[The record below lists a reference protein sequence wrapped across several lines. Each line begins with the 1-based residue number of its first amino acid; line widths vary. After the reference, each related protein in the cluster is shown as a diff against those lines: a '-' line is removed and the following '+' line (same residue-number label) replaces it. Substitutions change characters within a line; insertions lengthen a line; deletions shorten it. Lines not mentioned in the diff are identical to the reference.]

1 MGPGLKKKG
10 SLCRCVSVSLGAVC
24 FNLGG
29 PTSSRE
35 GPRGALGDPIRPDP
49 GCLNLG
55 GPPPLPGRPTEG
67 LPIDFDLI
75 STLIRPSRPDPGCL
89 NLGGP
94 SPGVCVC
101 VSRRGV
107 FQPWGTDLLPGRP
120 TGAPSDRT
128 AHGGPLRPDVRCVA
142 PRRASAQT
150 DLCGGVREKM
160 SHRKPV
166 LFGGKPPSI
175 LKGGLPSSIL
185 KAAKF
190 CWRAGGRLLFDVSS
204 YRQCPSWFEP
214 KQVIHVSENPKPF
227 WQARNPLADELPHQ
241 PNLRVDICRNIQT
254 RLSFIPTRLAL
265 PRRRSGRVILEL
277 ASHLSRTEGQLL

>member
-1 MGPGLKKKG
+1 MSQPWGSLSREGPRRALGPGLKKKG

-166 LFGGKPPSI
+166 LFGGKPPSMACRVPF
-175 LKGGLPSSIL
+175 LRRPS
-185 KAAKF
+185 F
-190 CWRAGGRLLFDVSS
+190 AGGRAGACCLTSLRTVNA
-204 YRQCPSWFEP
+204 
-214 KQVIHVSENPKPF
+214 QV
-227 WQARNPLADELPHQ
+227 
-241 PNLRVDICRNIQT
+241 
-254 RLSFIPTRLAL
+254 
-265 PRRRSGRVILEL
+265 G
-277 ASHLSRTEGQLL
+277 LSRSRSYMCRRIRSRFGRQETRWLTSSPINRTSE